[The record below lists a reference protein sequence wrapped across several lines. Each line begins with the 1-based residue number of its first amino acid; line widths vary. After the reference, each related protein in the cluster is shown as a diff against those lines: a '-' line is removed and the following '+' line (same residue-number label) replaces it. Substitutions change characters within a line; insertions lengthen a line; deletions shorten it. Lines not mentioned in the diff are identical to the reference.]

1 MVPDKNGKLEDIALG
16 FDDMA
21 GYIGYKAKNPYFGA
35 VVGRVANRIAMGKFQ
50 VDDKT
55 YQLDQNNGV
64 NALHGGLKALDKVNW
79 KA

>member
-1 MVPDKNGKLEDIALG
+1 MPDKTGKVEDIALG
-16 FDDMA
+16 FDDMG

-35 VVGRVANRIAMGKFQ
+35 VVGRVANRIAEGKFQ
-50 VDDKT
+50 VDSKS

-64 NALHGGLKALDKVNW
+64 NSLHGGLRAMDKVNW